1 MNESNKERL
10 QSLVISV
17 LQWQVKEKG
26 DTSEATALKRIMKQL
41 EYDFVNV
48 QDVILLTSINKFMDE
63 EYYKDKPIIYFK
75 AIVMNKQ
82 EDYTKNRKKEQ
93 RKLGGIPG
101 KIVG

>member
-10 QSLVISV
+10 QSLVLSV

-41 EYDFVNV
+41 EYDFMNV
-48 QDVILLTSINKFMDE
+48 QDIILLTSINKFMDDE
-63 EYYKDKPIIYFK
+63 LYKDKPIVYFK
-75 AIVMNKQ
+75 AIVTNKQ
-82 EDYTKNRKKEQ
+82 EEYIRNKKKEQ